1 MVPKNDQTIE
11 RIVFEKTS
19 KLLNSNIIIAK
30 QNTKETMD
38 YIKQS
43 ISKNSSNKIVFNEDF
58 NYSSKENSFFYY
70 EDKIGGLN
78 LPNPNVLGQFQFEN
92 ISTAIATVRSIL

>member
-1 MVPKNDQTIE
+1 MTACFFFKAAKYNNNNINLVESGLFYRYDATNILNKNLASIITSIGEDHLDWLPKNDQTIE

-43 ISKNSSNKIVFNEDF
+43 ISKNSSNKI
-58 NYSSKENSFFYY
+58 
-70 EDKIGGLN
+70 
-78 LPNPNVLGQFQFEN
+78 
-92 ISTAIATVRSIL
+92 